1 MKSIVLLLALGMSAY
16 CASAQS
22 ISPSTLNATG
32 GSAAI
37 AGNVYEWSVGEMTL
51 VHTASAGSLTVTQGL
66 LQPKAS
72 QVGINDVPLSLD
84 QLSVYPNPTGNFVYL
99 ETKLNASAELH
110 YSLYDVLGKSLIM
123 HTYKIPSGKEKIM
136 IDLAP
141 FAAGSYYLNVQI
153 LQQGSQ
159 YRNSFEIKKVQ

>member
-1 MKSIVLLLALGMSAY
+1 MKSLVLLCALGLSSY
-16 CASAQS
+16 CCSAQS

-32 GSAAI
+32 GNAVI
-37 AGNVYEWSVGEMTL
+37 AGNMYEWSIGEMTL
-51 VHTASAGSLTVTQGL
+51 VHTATSGTLTVTQGL

-99 ETKLNASAELH
+99 ESKLNAAAELQ
-110 YSLYDVLGKSLIM
+110 YSLYDVLGKSLIFR
-123 HTYKIPSGKEKIM
+123 TFKIPSGKEKIM

-141 FAAGSYYLNVQI
+141 FAAGNYYLNVQVQ
-153 LQQGSQ
+153 QQGKQ
-159 YRNSFEIKKVQ
+159 YHNSFEIKKVQ